1 MRGHEKRRRGMT
13 LIELMITV
21 AIIGILAAVA
31 IPAFT
36 SYQNRSRRAEAMT
49 NLSAIAKSEIAYF
62 GANGVFYGG
71 APMPGGGLSAA
82 KRQWDA
88 VAKAEYGTLGYQPE
102 GAVYY
107 DYEVNTI
114 ASDCGC
120 AVASNGEAVCF
131 TATAYGDLDGD
142 GFVGVVAYFHPDP
155 AGNSCSTGTA
165 LPPPI
170 DPVTGGEIFDRPF
183 VMPLAMADD
192 F

>member
-1 MRGHEKRRRGMT
+1 MRRLSRREAGLT

-21 AIIGILAAVA
+21 AIIGILAATA
-31 IPAFT
+31 IPAFN

-49 NLSAIAKSEIAYF
+49 NLGAIAKCEIAYF
-62 GANGVFYGG
+62 GTNGVFYGG

-82 KRQWDA
+82 KRQWDPIA
-88 VAKAEYGTLGYQPE
+88 RAEFDPLGYQPE

-107 DYEVNTI
+107 DYEVNNL

-120 AVASNGEAVCF
+120 EVGLNGDANCF
-131 TATAYGDLDGD
+131 TASAYGDVDGD
-142 GFVGVVAYFHPDP
+142 GFVSVVAYFHPDSN
-155 AGNSCSTGTA
+155 GNWCSTGTA
-165 LPPPI
+165 LPPPV
-170 DPVTGGEIFDRPF
+170 DPGTGREVFNRPF